1 MAPWTKLARDAGY
14 VILGLGVIRYQK
26 AAVRRR
32 ELETEISGRLGPL
45 REALPQPLRDRL
57 PKPPA

>member
-1 MAPWTKLARDAGY
+1 M
-14 VILGLGVIRYQK
+14 LGLGVIRYQK

-32 ELETEISGRLGPL
+32 EIETEISGRLGPL
-45 REALPQPLRDRL
+45 REVLPRPVRDRL